1 MRGEVRSPLTCWTDL
16 VNSLKKNLNFEIDI
30 DNSDLQKKLY
40 LDVAILFKD
49 VCWKVV
55 TALLIELILI
65 INITFGFP
73 LVAQQ

>member
-49 VCWKVV
+49 VCWKAV

-65 INITFGFP
+65 INITFGLP
-73 LVAQQ
+73 LVAQW

>member
-49 VCWKVV
+49 VC
-55 TALLIELILI
+55 
-65 INITFGFP
+65 
-73 LVAQQ
+73 